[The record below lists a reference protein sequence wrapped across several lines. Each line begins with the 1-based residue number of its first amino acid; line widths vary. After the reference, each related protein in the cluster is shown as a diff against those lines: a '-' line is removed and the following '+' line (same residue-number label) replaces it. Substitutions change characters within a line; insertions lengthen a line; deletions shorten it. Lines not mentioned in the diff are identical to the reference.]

1 MLQNY
6 YRKRNSY
13 ILRNYFFEKESIVKI
28 EISNGELVDK
38 ITILKIKSKNITNN
52 EEKLKN
58 VTAELNILTESLSH
72 IDINSDSALYKK
84 LLDINQELWDIEDKI
99 RIKEKNQQFDSEFIE
114 LARSVYFTND
124 ERAKLKREIDVATDS
139 TIINEKQYEDYA
151 NQSD

>member
-1 MLQNY
+1 M
-6 YRKRNSY
+6 
-13 ILRNYFFEKESIVKI
+13 KI